1 MSGAGTKH
9 ESGEGQ
15 EHCADRGATAVIRC
29 PGKCTVTVLVTGAA
43 GFIGYHT
50 ARRLCR
56 DGHEVVGIDNLN
68 DYYDVALKHARL
80 EELESF
86 PGFHFRK
93 MDIVDK
99 PALMALFR
107 EQRFSE
113 VVHLAAQAGVRY
125 SLDNPD
131 AYAQSN
137 LVGFLNVLEA
147 CRHHR
152 PEHLIYASSSSVYG
166 SNSKLPFS
174 IEDAVDHPVSL
185 YAASK
190 RANELLADSYCHLY
204 GLKASGLRFFTVYG
218 PWGRPDMALFKF
230 TEAILKGLPIDVY
243 NQGQMARDFTY
254 IDDIVESIARLRTR
268 PPVPDAAAEGVN
280 RLFNI
285 GRGQPVAL
293 LDFVECLE
301 SALDRQAQRNFMP
314 LQAGDVVKTWADV
327 SALSEWVDF
336 CPQVPVETG
345 VGEFVKWY
353 RQFYQ
358 A

>member
-1 MSGAGTKH
+1 M
-9 ESGEGQ
+9 
-15 EHCADRGATAVIRC
+15 VIEQQQRIHRC
-29 PGKCTVTVLVTGAA
+29 VSVTVLVTGAA
-43 GFIGYHT
+43 GFIGFHT
-50 ARRLCR
+50 ARRLCQ

-68 DYYDVALKHARL
+68 DYYDVTLKQARL
-80 EELESF
+80 KLLESL
-86 PGFHFRK
+86 PGFRFQK
-93 MDIVDK
+93 LDIVDK
-99 PALMALFR
+99 PALVDLFR
-107 EQRFSE
+107 ENRFTD

-147 CRHHR
+147 CRQHR

-174 IEDAVDHPVSL
+174 VDDAVDHPVSL

-230 TEAILKGLPIDVY
+230 TDAIIKGLPIDLY

-254 IDDIVESIARLRTR
+254 IDDIVESIARLRSK
-268 PPVPDAAAEGVN
+268 PPVAQGSASGVN

-285 GRGQPVAL
+285 GRGMPVAL
-293 LDFVECLE
+293 LDFLDCLE
-301 SALDRQAQRNFMP
+301 SALDMQAQRNLMP
-314 LQAGDVVKTWADV
+314 LQAGDVIKTWADV
-327 SALSEWVDF
+327 SALAEWLDF
-336 CPQVPVETG
+336 RPQVSVAAG
-345 VGEFVKWY
+345 VKEFVQWY

-358 A
+358 V